1 MAPRI
6 TFEAEL
12 KRLQED
18 VEEIGM
24 AVQALYIKLFCA
36 YSKKKTEEL
45 IEITKSDRDIHVM
58 QRNIESSCLNLIT
71 KQQPI
76 ARDLR
81 QVTAALKTVNDISR
95 MGDQCVDIG
104 ELLLR
109 MKLKDISEFSSHLR
123 DMIARTKEQMSEA
136 ADAFAKRDI
145 TAAEEVIKKDD
156 LVDDLF
162 NLVKEDLIAHLKEDG
177 KDPDD
182 CVDVLMIAKHLEK
195 IGDHAVN
202 MAEWNIFRET
212 GVINNIRL
220 L

>member
-6 TFEAEL
+6 IFEAEL

-36 YSKKKTEEL
+36 YSKKKTDEL

-81 QVTAALKTVNDISR
+81 QVTAALKAVNDISR
-95 MGDQCVDIG
+95 IGDQCADIG

-109 MKLKDISEFSSHLR
+109 MKLKDISEFSPHLS
-123 DMIARTKEQMSEA
+123 DMIARTKEQLSEA
-136 ADAFAKRDI
+136 TDAFAKKDI
-145 TAAEEVIKKDD
+145 TVAEEVIKKDD

-162 NLVKEDLIAHLKEDG
+162 NLVKDDLIAHLKEDG

-212 GVINNIRL
+212 GAINNIRL

>member
-24 AVQALYIKLFCA
+24 AVQALYIKLFWA
-36 YSKKKTEEL
+36 HSEKKKDEL

-81 QVTAALKTVNDISR
+81 QVTAALKAVNDISR
-95 MGDQCVDIG
+95 IGDQCVDIA

-109 MKLKDISEFSSHLR
+109 MNLKAFSEFSAHLN
-123 DMIARTKEQMSEA
+123 DMIARTKEQLSEA
-136 ADAFAKRDI
+136 TDAFVQKDA
-145 TAAEEVIKKDD
+145 TVAEEVIKKDD

-182 CVDVLMIAKHLEK
+182 CIDILMIAKHLEK

-202 MAEWNIFRET
+202 MAEWSIFRET
-212 GVINNIRL
+212 GAINNIRL

>member
-109 MKLKDISEFSSHLR
+109 MKLKDISEFSSHLS